1 MIRMSIRVRYFA
13 SLREQLGKTEELLVI
28 DQLQCTGDVWSQVT
42 QQISIEKIP
51 PSNQVLAALNMDYAQ
66 LETPI
71 KDGDEI
77 AFFPPVT
84 GG

>member
-1 MIRMSIRVRYFA
+1 MTITVKYFA
-13 SLREQLGKTEELLVI
+13 SLRELIGRSEENLELDNAVI
-28 DQLQCTGDVWSQVT
+28 TVADVWSQVAG
-42 QQISIEKIP
+42 SD
-51 PSNQVLAALNMDYAQ
+51 SNLPDNILSAINMEYVKLNAQV
-66 LETPI
+66 

>member
-1 MIRMSIRVRYFA
+1 MSIRVRYFA

-28 DQLQCTGDVWSQVT
+28 NQLQCVGDVWSQVT
-42 QQISIEKIP
+42 QHISIEKMP

>member
-1 MIRMSIRVRYFA
+1 MTRMSIRVRYFA
-13 SLREQLGKTEELLVI
+13 SLREQLGKNEERLTI
-28 DQLQCTGDVWSQVT
+28 DQLQCIGDVWQHVT
-42 QQISIEKIP
+42 QRISAEKMP
-51 PSNQVLAALNMDYAQ
+51 PSDRVLMALNMDYAQ